1 MPPKVEAG
9 GGASA
14 TTAGHSQKRK
24 DSQFLQ
30 AFLLS
35 QSSLISKEK
44 RSPGALLA
52 ETQEKVLNEQGW
64 TNFSFLREVALFNTT
79 LLGRPNMTGDTERLF
94 SVVKSQFLDLFN
106 ILYDHANIPSV

>member
-35 QSSLISKEK
+35 QSNLISEGDPKA
-44 RSPGALLA
+44 RLA
-52 ETQEKVLNEQGW
+52 ELQEQVLQEQGW

-79 LLGRPNMTGDTERLF
+79 LLGRPSMKGDTELLRN
-94 SVVKSQFLDLFN
+94 VVNSWWCCAFN
-106 ILYDHANIPSV
+106 FFNLLYC

>member
-52 ETQEKVLNEQGW
+52 ETQEKVLQEQGW

-79 LLGRPNMTGDTERLF
+79 LLGRPSMKGETELLRN
-94 SVVKSQFLDLFN
+94 VVNSWWCCVFIFFN
-106 ILYDHANIPSV
+106 LLYC